1 MRNLLL
7 VICSLAFVHA
17 QSQSG
22 LRIDTSNYYGYA
34 REGGNINWLRVAD
47 AVPVIIE
54 EIRNAGFEAD
64 KIQVGQVQ
72 RLDKQTVL
80 VVTVAWQGDKPFGFI
95 YEEGHG
101 LPLRKEDRDFLG
113 DDQRESY
120 SQPEYTAP
128 TTVKFQK
135 TGTLPRNIFLLRE
148 RCYWFQ
154 FDTQGTNYPVNRELA
169 VRILR
174 QDIRAYINRQMA
186 RPR

>member
-1 MRNLLL
+1 M
-7 VICSLAFVHA
+7 ISFCLAVA
-17 QSQSG
+17 CVRGQSG
-22 LRIDTSNYYGYA
+22 LRIDTSNYYGYI
-34 REGGNINWLRVAD
+34 REGGSINWLRMAD

-54 EIRNAGFEAD
+54 EIRNAGFEAE

-72 RLDKQTVL
+72 RLDKSTVL

-113 DDQRESY
+113 DDQREPY

-128 TTVKFQK
+128 ASVKYQK
-135 TGTLPRNIFLLRE
+135 TGTLPRNVFLLRE

-154 FDTQGTNYPVNRELA
+154 FDAQGNNYPVNRELA
-169 VRILR
+169 MRILR
-174 QDIRAYINRQMA
+174 QDIRAYINREMA
-186 RPR
+186 RSR